1 VNGNTTAY
9 RVSEAPDIYALVG
22 RNTPEDATLTVTL
35 SPGLNAYSF
44 TFG

>member
-1 VNGNTTAY
+1 V
-9 RVSEAPDIYALVG
+9 VSGPHQQS
-22 RNTPEDATLTVTL
+22 ATIEVTL